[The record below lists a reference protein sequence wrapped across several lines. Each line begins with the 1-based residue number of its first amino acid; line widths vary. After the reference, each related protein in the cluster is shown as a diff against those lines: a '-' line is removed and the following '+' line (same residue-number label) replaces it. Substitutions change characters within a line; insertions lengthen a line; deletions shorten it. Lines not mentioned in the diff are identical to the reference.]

1 MDASLIVIDSDAEL
15 ARALALVDRL
25 WASHEPADL
34 ARLRAQ
40 AQLIEAYEQD
50 KWPRREPR
58 MTDRARYLLDQHGLA
73 GLCKLMTGSRR

>member
-15 ARALALVDRL
+15 TRAHALVDRL
-25 WASHEPADL
+25 WASNGPADL

-58 MTDRARYLLDQHGLA
+58 MADRARYLLDQHGLA
-73 GLCKLMTGSRR
+73 GLRRLIMRNRR